1 MAKKVIGIILTVAGG
16 LFLLLAFIFGLV
28 FGGIG
33 TAMNGA
39 SDGMEDYLQDPNYI
53 ACEGEVI
60 DVDDSKTIVEY
71 EADGYLYT
79 VELNMSSSAYPTGT
93 RVTVYYNK
101 TKPEACTI
109 PEIAEATFG
118 TIGSIFSGMGIVFLI
133 AFAVLGVA
141 ALVGGILLIR
151 SAAKSR

>member
-1 MAKKVIGIILTVAGG
+1 
-16 LFLLLAFIFGLV
+16 
-28 FGGIG
+28 
-33 TAMNGA
+33 
-39 SDGMEDYLQDPNYI
+39 
-53 ACEGEVI
+53 
-60 DVDDSKTIVEY
+60 
-71 EADGYLYT
+71 
-79 VELNMSSSAYPTGT
+79 MSSSAYPTGT